1 MNQPP
6 NRVVIAVFKPGNRRR
21 VDNYCAAAMAAG
33 WGVTV
38 LLADGVCWAKQWTL
52 PEGVDVVSLRDDE
65 RRIPD
70 VWLYNAAV
78 ERVPGAVLRRAARLP
93 GPLGK
98 AFKFAGRAH
107 RRLSGALRRRVFW
120 PLYGVRRPR
129 TVRRLAM
136 RHVDRLDLGSATRL
150 VIGDLTAV
158 PFGWRIAQRHR
169 DLEVTTAF
177 DTNLLTSTALA
188 DTAV

>member
-1 MNQPP
+1 
-6 NRVVIAVFKPGNRRR
+6 
-21 VDNYCAAAMAAG
+21 
-33 WGVTV
+33 
-38 LLADGVCWAKQWTL
+38 
-52 PEGVDVVSLRDDE
+52 
-65 RRIPD
+65 
-70 VWLYNAAV
+70 
-78 ERVPGAVLRRAARLP
+78 
-93 GPLGK
+93 
-98 AFKFAGRAH
+98 
-107 RRLSGALRRRVFW
+107 
-120 PLYGVRRPR
+120 VRRPR

-158 PFGWRIAQRHR
+158 PFGWQIAQLHP